1 MNTRAASGELL
12 GTSLPIAW
20 MRLSIRLGFLLGLY
34 ILYDLFDWGFLHQS
48 LRAITVAL
56 LEATTDHVVTL
67 GTIEPRSS
75 GIWVDG
81 SAYRITRGCTYAN
94 LALTVAPFL
103 WRFDR
108 KFTANV
114 LLIVVFAA
122 AVLVVDAAR
131 LALAVHLHS
140 GGASWALAHDWP
152 NRLLR
157 YSTVVPA
164 VLFALIADHA
174 EVRMTSGR
182 EQSRECCKASDLAQV

>member
-1 MNTRAASGELL
+1 LL
-12 GTSLPIAW
+12 
-20 MRLSIRLGFLLGLY
+20 
-34 ILYDLFDWGFLHQS
+34 DWGFLHQS
-48 LRAITVAL
+48 LRAITVTL
-56 LEATTDHVVTL
+56 LEATTDHIVTL

-108 KFTANV
+108 KFIANV
-114 LLIVVFAA
+114 LLIAALAA
-122 AVLVVDAAR
+122 AVFIVDAAR

-174 EVRMTSGR
+174 GVRMTSGR
-182 EQSRECCKASDLAQV
+182 EQSREFARTSDLAQV